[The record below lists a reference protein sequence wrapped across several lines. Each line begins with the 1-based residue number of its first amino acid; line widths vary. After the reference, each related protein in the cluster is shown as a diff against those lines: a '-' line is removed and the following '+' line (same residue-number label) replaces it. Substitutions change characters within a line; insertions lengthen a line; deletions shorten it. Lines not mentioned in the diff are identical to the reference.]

1 MNDSV
6 KDISIRPLIDRI
18 KKSDEK
24 AFSILFDK
32 LWEPLYTYAYS
43 LLENRSFAKD
53 IVQDVWIDFWERRNQ
68 IENDN
73 IKAYLYKAIRYKV
86 LSELRNSKI
95 KESHLEAFKQLNDDS
110 YNHLELEEEVL
121 SPEHT
126 NIIIEN
132 TLSVLPE
139 KCQQVFKLSRLNG
152 LKNKE
157 IAEELGISE
166 RTVETH
172 ISKAIKLIKKGA
184 ALLFSFSYCFLSF
197 N

>member
-1 MNDSV
+1 MNESA
-6 KDISIRPLIDRI
+6 KDISIKHLIERI
-18 KKSDEK
+18 KQSDEK

-32 LWEPLYTYAYS
+32 LWEPLYVYAYS
-43 LLENRSFAKD
+43 LLDNSSFAKD
-53 IVQDVWIDFWERRNQ
+53 IVQDVWIDFWERKLE

-95 KESHLEAFKQLNDDS
+95 KESHLEVFKQLQDEVYSTPNEEDS
-110 YNHLELEEEVL
+110 SLENPSV
-121 SPEHT
+121 
-126 NIIIEN
+126 IIEK
-132 TLSVLPE
+132 TLSVLPD

-172 ISKAIKLIKKGA
+172 ISKAIKLLKKGTA
-184 ALLFSFSYCFLSF
+184 FLFTISYCFL
-197 N
+197 NIN